1 MYSLGALAQENR
13 WEGHGHVW
21 VTPAKSLCE
30 GLVGKAGGGLCP
42 CVWQQTG
49 VEEELSALSVKTPW
63 DVRFPT
69 SFPRR
74 YLICI
79 SLKAEAGL

>member
-42 CVWQQTG
+42 CVPVSGSRLVWRKNL
-49 VEEELSALSVKTPW
+49 VPLV
-63 DVRFPT
+63 
-69 SFPRR
+69 
-74 YLICI
+74 
-79 SLKAEAGL
+79 LKPPGM